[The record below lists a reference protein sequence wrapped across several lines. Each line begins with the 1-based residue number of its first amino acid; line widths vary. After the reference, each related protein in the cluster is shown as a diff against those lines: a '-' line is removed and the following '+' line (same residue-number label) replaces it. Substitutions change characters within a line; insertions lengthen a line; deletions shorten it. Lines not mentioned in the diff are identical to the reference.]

1 MSHSSHSR
9 KKAHPVITAF
19 LITAAILILLAV
31 SIAISWEHIY
41 NVRKN
46 ATTPYDYPGS
56 VWKSEDPVIEL
67 EVSDDS
73 RDITAS
79 DCRIYLEGKAIRVVF
94 SPGFYPQKAT
104 FRRPGSSED
113 LLVCKAKFSE
123 TEVIL
128 TVTEDAVFE
137 GKYEKIILK
146 RQK

>member
-56 VWKSEDPVIEL
+56 VWKSEDPAIEL

-94 SPGFYPQKAT
+94 SQDYIRRKRHSGVPEVLKTCSYVKRNSRKQKW
-104 FRRPGSSED
+104 F
-113 LLVCKAKFSE
+113 
-123 TEVIL
+123 
-128 TVTEDAVFE
+128 
-137 GKYEKIILK
+137 
-146 RQK
+146 